1 MIIIILDDSARIFFK
16 KSKYLSYLIIFI
28 VFCAYDN
35 MKQSALMKNNLNSLV
50 IPQGL
55 IDLLIENSLSR
66 ERLSRMTID
75 ELAFLLSIDNEAAKL
90 ILNALTNS
98 SKYMIHDM
106 RELG

>member
-1 MIIIILDDSARIFFK
+1 
-16 KSKYLSYLIIFI
+16 
-28 VFCAYDN
+28 
-35 MKQSALMKNNLNSLV
+35 MKQSALVKDDLNSLV

-75 ELAFLLSIDNEAAKL
+75 DLGLLLNIDTEAAKL

-98 SKYMIHDM
+98 SNYMIHDM
-106 RELG
+106 RELR